1 MRTRRA
7 AIAATL
13 ALGVALS
20 TWSALADYPEKPI
33 EVLVPAGPGSATD
46 TVTRMVVNKIA
57 EQGTLSQPMV
67 VVNVTGGGPLAA
79 NRTKDAA
86 PDGYTIMV
94 YHVGLI
100 GLNTVGKLPFGPEA
114 FASLAQ
120 TGSTRFLLVAA
131 EEGPYPDAKALVEDI
146 KAKPGGV
153 SEANSIGGASHIAT
167 LLLADEAG
175 FKARVVHVGDG
186 PKRLQSVLGGH
197 SGYTVVSPQEYDG
210 FQGTGIKALA
220 VLGDNRNP
228 KYPDVPS
235 AGELGWD
242 VDFSVDTWWFAPKDV
257 PADVAAKLS
266 DAIAK
271 AMADPALKDA
281 FAAAGVDPV
290 ILTGQPLA
298 DRIASV
304 DAAVK
309 PLADALQGK

>member
-7 AIAATL
+7 ALAAALAAGL
-13 ALGVALS
+13 ALP
-20 TWSALADYPEKPI
+20 LAARADFPEKPI

-46 TVTRMVVNKIA
+46 TVTRLVVNKVA
-57 EQGTLSQPMV
+57 EQKSLSQPLV

-79 NRTKDAA
+79 NRTRDAT
-86 PDGYTIMV
+86 PDGHTIMV

-100 GLNTVGKLPFGPEA
+100 GLATVGKLPFGVEA
-114 FASLAQ
+114 FAPLAQ

-131 EEGPYPDAKALVEDI
+131 SDGPYADAKALVEAA
-146 KAKPGGV
+146 KANPGGI

-167 LLLADEAG
+167 LLFAKEAG

-197 SGYTVVSPQEYDG
+197 SAYTVVSPPEYDG

-220 VLGDNRNP
+220 VLGQERNP

-235 AGELGWD
+235 ARELGWN
-242 VDFSVDTWWFAPKDV
+242 VDFSVDTWWFAPKDT
-257 PADVAAKLS
+257 PAEVTAKLS
-266 DAIAK
+266 GAIAQ
-271 AMADPALKDA
+271 AMADPGLKDS
-281 FAAAGVDPV
+281 FAAGGVDPV
-290 ILTGQPLA
+290 ILTGEPLA
-298 DRIASV
+298 QRIAAV

-309 PLADALQGK
+309 PLADALQGQ